1 MSDCLFCKM
10 VSGDIKA
17 DVVYQDDKVLA
28 FRDIH
33 PQAPWHVLLIPKQHI
48 ANLNEL
54 HNLELGGYLLRT
66 AAQLA
71 TEHGFAESGYRTVFN
86 CNGDGGQTVFHLHMH
101 LLAGRQMTWPPG

>member
-1 MSDCLFCKM
+1 M
-10 VSGDIKA
+10 VSGDINA
-17 DVVYQDDKVLA
+17 DVVFQDDKVLA

-33 PQAPWHVLLIPKQHI
+33 PQAPWHLLLIPKQHI

-54 HNLELGGYLLRT
+54 HNIELGGYLLQT
-66 AAQLA
+66 AAKLA
-71 TEHGFAESGYRTVFN
+71 AEYGFAEPGYRTVFN